1 MRNGARERDRET
13 DGEDRQTDGEDRQT
27 DGGQADRQRG
37 QADRRRGQAD
47 RQRGQADR
55 RRTGMQPGHRDLTAL
70 QDSGHC
76 WSTGPSTLA
85 SDEGTVGWTEHV

>member
-27 DGGQADRQRG
+27 DG
-37 QADRRRGQAD
+37 GQAD

>member
-1 MRNGARERDRET
+1 MDRET
-13 DGEDRQTDGEDRQT
+13 DGEDRQTDGEDRQA
-27 DGGQADRQRG
+27 DG
-37 QADRRRGQAD
+37 GQAD